1 MYDIWRMSRRS
12 RRSHPAAAVLAAI
25 LCAVTPGAAGAQ
37 LSLPLLEPAP
47 APAPKVVAPVAASS
61 EIDPPDGAAR
71 GTMILVHAGGWAGHD
86 AHAQALLTR
95 TPGEILLGR
104 GWRIVSIDYEEG
116 AAGLQDVLDAVAR
129 EVARGAGSGPLCLYG
144 ESSGAHLALVAS
156 ARHRT
161 IDCVIGLGTPTDLL
175 LYEQTALD
183 SGDRDLMIVADQLRR
198 FFGTT
203 AAELAPWDIINLA
216 PSIHSDVVLLREA
229 DDAVVSQVHSDR
241 LTAVRPTTL
250 AIELDAAGSRD
261 ASARF
266 VHGTLSVRGRAAYEA
281 AIGSAAD
288 RAVAARIAERRA
300 ARTGCAGTDRSIA
313 EIGKPAMMR
322 ALRCI
327 ARHDARSQAAGTRRW
342 RQTTVALR
350 GELNAARLW
359 SALRAT
365 VAGRRALAAVAGRRA
380 KLVVRPAARS
390 QVVVRRT
397 RAA

>member
-1 MYDIWRMSRRS
+1 MSRRS
-12 RRSHPAAAVLAAI
+12 RCVRVAAVLTAI
-25 LCAVTPGAAGAQ
+25 VCVATPGAAADP
-37 LSLPLLEPAP
+37 SRA
-47 APAPKVVAPVAASS
+47 VAPVAASS
-61 EIDPPDGAAR
+61 EIDPPDGVAR

-86 AHAQALLTR
+86 AHAQALLTK
-95 TPGEILLGR
+95 TPGEILLAR

-129 EVARGAGSGPLCLYG
+129 EVARSTGAGPLCVYG

-156 ARHRT
+156 ARHRR
-161 IDCVIGLGTPTDLL
+161 IDCVIGLGTPTDLP
-175 LYEQTALD
+175 LYERTALE
-183 SGDRDLMIVADQLRR
+183 SGDRDLTIVADQLRR

-229 DDAVVSQVHSDR
+229 DDRVVSQDHGER

-250 AIELDAAGSRD
+250 AIEVDSGDRSE

-266 VHGTLSVRGRAAYEA
+266 VHGTLSARGRAAYDA
-281 AIGSAAD
+281 AIGSVAD
-288 RAVAARIAERRA
+288 RAVAARVAERRA
-300 ARTGCAGTDRSIA
+300 ARMGCVGAARSIT
-313 EIGKPAMMR
+313 EIGKPAMVR

-327 ARHDARSQAAGTRRW
+327 ARHDARAKAAGKRRW

-350 GELNAARLW
+350 GEINAARLW

-365 VAGRRALAAVAGRRA
+365 VAGRRALAAVAARRA

-390 QVVVRRT
+390 QVVVRST